1 MTTIRIIAGVNAPLS
16 RSSSSSS
23 RHLRQLELRSDVNEW
38 PMPSIESRGETP
50 DEAGGEEA
58 DETEFLL
65 QEMLGVLNGCC
76 DTFLSLRE
84 MEICVSLVDY
94 RLGTTTPIG
103 DVLNAFLRYPLFDT
117 SRWKEAADVREYVEG
132 KATSDSQGMS
142 GVEKPKDGDLRDVLM
157 LVNMR
162 AGTSFLLDEL
172 ELVVSL
178 MNHIH
183 KSGLGLLDVLG
194 LRDGGLGGRS
204 DLPESQVV
212 EKELVGAFRTLDIRV
227 GSKNAVEDLG
237 DVFSQANL

>member
-1 MTTIRIIAGVNAPLS
+1 
-16 RSSSSSS
+16 
-23 RHLRQLELRSDVNEW
+23 
-38 PMPSIESRGETP
+38 MPSIESRGERP
-50 DEAGGEEA
+50 DGADGEEA
-58 DETEFLL
+58 GEKEFLL
-65 QEMLGVLNGCC
+65 QEMLGVLNGCY

-84 MEICVSLVDY
+84 LEICISLVDY

-103 DVLNAFLRYPLFDT
+103 DVLNAFLKYPLFDT

-132 KATSDSQGMS
+132 KATRDFQGMS
-142 GVEKPKDGDLRDVLM
+142 GVEKPKDGNLRDVLM

-183 KSGLGLLDVLG
+183 ESGLGLLDVLG
-194 LRDGGLGGRS
+194 LRDGGLGERLNLS
-204 DLPESQVV
+204 ELQVV
-212 EKELVGAFRTLDIRV
+212 DQELVGAFRTLDIRV

-237 DVFSQANL
+237 DVFAQANL